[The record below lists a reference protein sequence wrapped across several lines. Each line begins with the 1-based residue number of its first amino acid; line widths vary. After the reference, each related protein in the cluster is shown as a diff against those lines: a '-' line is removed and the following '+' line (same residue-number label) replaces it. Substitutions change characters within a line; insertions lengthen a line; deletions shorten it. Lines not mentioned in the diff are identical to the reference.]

1 MIGGQRFRRLFAAF
15 GEYSAGRTMLVG
27 LAFVL
32 FQNDPKKKKKKK
44 ENPCKQRSREQAYR
58 GDRRGKVIKDKN
70 SSSVYLFFSST
81 FYPS

>member
-44 ENPCKQRSREQAYR
+44 KRKSMQTKVTGTSISR
-58 GDRRGKVIKDKN
+58 
-70 SSSVYLFFSST
+70 
-81 FYPS
+81 